1 MITNAHLE
9 KFPTT
14 EPAQSVLVYTDIIEG
29 RLEDHFDQWRKE
41 VMTSQMGGLVIFDG
55 IVRDHDHSQ
64 LVAGLSY
71 SAHPQAKQKIAE
83 VVATIVN
90 DIPGV
95 RVLAVHRVAD
105 IPIGESALTVMVA
118 AAHRGLAFDV
128 CEKVADDIKAHV
140 PIWKEQTLSD
150 GKVEWVGIES

>member
-55 IVRDHDHSQ
+55 IVRDHDHGQ

-71 SAHPQAKQKIAE
+71 SAHPQAKQKITE
-83 VVATIVN
+83 VVSAIVN

-150 GKVEWVGIES
+150 GKVEWVGIE